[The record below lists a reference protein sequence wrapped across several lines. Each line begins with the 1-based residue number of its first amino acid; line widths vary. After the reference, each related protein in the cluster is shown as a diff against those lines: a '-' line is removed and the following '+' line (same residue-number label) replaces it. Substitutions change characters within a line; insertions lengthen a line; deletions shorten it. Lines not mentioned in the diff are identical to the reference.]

1 MRLTGILPALVT
13 PLDEHKQLNVR
24 SYELLLERVFAAG
37 CDGVYVCGQTG
48 EGMQLSRRVRER
60 ALEVAVEL
68 APPGKTLIAHVGA
81 LSTEDALK
89 LVQHASGAGAHAVSS
104 LPPGSMYSFEE
115 AKQYY
120 ERLASAASIPLLVY
134 YFPGHSTAIRTL
146 EQILELCR
154 IPGVVGLKYTDFD
167 LYRLSQV
174 ERAGYAIFN
183 GHDEVLAAGLLMGAH
198 GGIGSFYNLVPGLF
212 AGLFAAAQAGD
223 WAGARA
229 IQSRINELISPVLD
243 FPVVPAIKRILTWSG
258 IDCGQAVPPRRSLT
272 AEEEARLRVALETAG
287 FSPETMWAESGESV
301 GR

>member
-1 MRLTGILPALVT
+1 MRLAGILPALVT
-13 PLDEHKQLNVR
+13 PLDERGELNVR

-48 EGMQLSRRVRER
+48 EGMQLSRQVRER
-60 ALEVAVEL
+60 ALEVAVEQ
-68 APPGKTLIAHVGA
+68 APRGKTVIAHVGA

-120 ERLASAASIPLLVY
+120 QRLASAATIPLLVY

-146 EQILELCR
+146 EEILELCR

-174 ERAGYAIFN
+174 ERAGYTIFN

-198 GGIGSFYNLVPGLF
+198 GGVGSFYNLAPRLFVGL
-212 AGLFAAAQAGD
+212 LAAARAGD
-223 WAGARA
+223 WAGAQS
-229 IQSRINELISPVLD
+229 IQVRINELISSVLP

-258 IDCGQAVPPRRSLT
+258 IDCGRAVPPRRSLT
-272 AEEEARLRVALETAG
+272 AEEEARLRVALEAVG
-287 FSPETMWAESGESV
+287 FSPEAMCAESGEST
-301 GR
+301 RR

>member
-68 APPGKTLIAHVGA
+68 APPGKTVIAHVGA

-212 AGLFAAAQAGD
+212 AGLFAPAQAGD